1 MWATLKAMPL
11 FAKVLLGLVAVGVI
25 YNAAN
30 AGHSQRRYASNSP
43 YSTSDASDSI
53 SYATDRSSGG
63 PERSGQTD
71 ASSRIAQFQAQ
82 HDQLSAQ
89 AQQCMVQ
96 INQAMQ
102 QQAAAAMN
110 GQMYNQMPPCNANM
124 QMWTAQMAYL
134 ETEIYR
140 AQTGDHTST
149 VGQIT
154 GTGSYG
160 SQSSPSTYRGG
171 ASDNGEAAVE
181 RSTREGIRGNSM
193 YTDES
198 GETHELPSQPYY
210 FRDRETGQY
219 VGSTSGNPPNDGH
232 DYEVLTYS
240 PN

>member
-1 MWATLKAMPL
+1 MWSTLKALPL
-11 FAKVLLGLVAVGVI
+11 LPKVLLGLLAVGVL
-25 YNAAN
+25 YNAAHS
-30 AGHSQRRYASNSP
+30 GHSGGSRSYSSSYSSDRPGSTYYAADRDSGS
-43 YSTSDASDSI
+43 SDS
-53 SYATDRSSGG
+53 SS
-63 PERSGQTD
+63 QV
-71 ASSRIAQFQAQ
+71 AQFQAQ
-82 HDQLSAQ
+82 HDELSAR

-102 QQAAAAMN
+102 QQAAAAMQ
-110 GQMYNQMPPCNANM
+110 GQMYSQMPPCNQNM
-124 QMWTAQMAYL
+124 QAWTAQMAYL

-140 AQTGDHTST
+140 AQTGDHSST

-160 SQSSPSTYRGG
+160 SQSSPSGYRGG
-171 ASDNGEAAVE
+171 GSGSDDGTAAVE

-210 FRDRETGQY
+210 FRDKETGQF
-219 VGSTSGNPPNDGH
+219 VPSATGNAPNDGH
-232 DYEVLTYS
+232 DYEPLTYS

>member
-1 MWATLKAMPL
+1 MWTTLKAMPL
-11 FAKVLLGLVAVGVI
+11 FAKVLLGLVAVGVV

-30 AGHSQRRYASNSP
+30 SVHGSGSHRYASSA
-43 YSTSDASDSI
+43 YS
-53 SYATDRSSGG
+53 DRSGSTAYAADR
-63 PERSGQTD
+63 ESDRE
-71 ASSRIAQFQAQ
+71 SSRGGQSDGSSQIAQFQAQ

-110 GQMYNQMPPCNANM
+110 GQMYSNMPPCNQNM

-140 AQTGDHTST
+140 AQSGDHTST
-149 VGQIT
+149 VGEIT

-160 SQSSPSTYRGG
+160 SQSSPSSHGG
-171 ASDNGEAAVE
+171 GSSDDGTGAVE

-219 VGSTSGNPPNDGH
+219 VGSTTGNAPNDGH

>member
-1 MWATLKAMPL
+1 MWSTLKALPL
-11 FAKVLLGLVAVGVI
+11 LPKILIGVFAVGI
-25 YNAAN
+25 LYNVATASHGN
-30 AGHSQRRYASNSP
+30 GSQGDSSNSYTDRSGSASYASENSGRQ
-43 YSTSDASDSI
+43 SGRRGASDS
-53 SYATDRSSGG
+53 SS
-63 PERSGQTD
+63 Q
-71 ASSRIAQFQAQ
+71 IAQFQAQ

-110 GQMYNQMPPCNANM
+110 GQMYNNMPPCNQNM

-140 AQTGDHTST
+140 AQTGDRTST

-160 SQSSPSTYRGG
+160 SQSSPSSYGG
-171 ASDNGEAAVE
+171 GSSDNGEASVE

-198 GETHELPSQPYY
+198 GETHELPNQPYY
-210 FRDRETGQY
+210 FRDRETGQF
-219 VGSTSGNPPNDGH
+219 VPSTTGNPPNDGH
-232 DYEVLTYS
+232 DYEPLTYS